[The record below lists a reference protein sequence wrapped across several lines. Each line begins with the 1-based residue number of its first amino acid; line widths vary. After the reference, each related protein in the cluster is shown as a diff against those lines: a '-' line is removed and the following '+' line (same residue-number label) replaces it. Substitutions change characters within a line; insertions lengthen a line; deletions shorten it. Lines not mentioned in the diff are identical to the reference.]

1 MESLNCIAAK
11 SYTYL
16 GIMIGVHER
25 NILDETECWFNAE
38 TGTIEI
44 TVSDKLYNLLQ
55 YTDFLHA
62 DIFSCSTHLH
72 LFIWQEWGMLVLGL
86 CKRCASVLDLAID
99 APLIISNTLT
109 GEKKR
114 ITLYL
119 RK

>member
-1 MESLNCIAAK
+1 MHLV
-11 SYTYL
+11 
-16 GIMIGVHER
+16 IMISVYER
-25 NILDETECWFNAE
+25 NFPDETECWFNAE

-44 TVSDKLYNLLQ
+44 TVSSKLYNLLK

-62 DIFSCSTHLH
+62 DIFSCSTHIH

-86 CKRCASVLDLAID
+86 CKRCASALDLSID
-99 APLIISNTLT
+99 VPLIISNALT
-109 GEKKR
+109 RENKR